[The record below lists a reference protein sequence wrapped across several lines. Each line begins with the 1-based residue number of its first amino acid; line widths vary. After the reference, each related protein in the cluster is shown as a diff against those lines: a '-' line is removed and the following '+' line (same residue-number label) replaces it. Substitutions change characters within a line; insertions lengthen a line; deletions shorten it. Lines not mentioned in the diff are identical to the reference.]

1 MDDATLAVLR
11 TAASALFDIAFA
23 GMVGAVAMQGLL
35 GQASRRRASFLAAT
49 ATALAAQLA
58 WMALQA
64 LSVTELPPAD
74 ALLASGGVIADT
86 QFGRAWA
93 VATLAL
99 VACGALALAGRQ
111 APPVRRVGLALAVVA
126 GAHAVA
132 GHAGANGQAWLV
144 AVTALHALGT
154 GAWAGSV
161 FAAAWVDADAIRDAR
176 HAARLS
182 SLATM
187 ALAVTAATGVACAWH
202 GLGGAPAAL
211 APSSGSPW
219 GRLLDAKLALVA
231 IAVALGGFN
240 RFAVMPSLPAAG
252 SRFVRVLRVESVVL
266 LAVLVAAA
274 LLANGEPPGA

>member
-219 GRLLDAKLALVA
+219 GRLLDVKLALVA

-252 SRFVRVLRVESVVL
+252 SRFVRVLRVESMVL